1 MLLTITTT
9 HAPATDLGYLLHK
22 HPGKVQVFSQTFG
35 EAIVFYPEASAAR
48 CTVALLVD
56 LDPLHLVRGA
66 GMVDGPLTQYVNDKP
81 YAASSLLAVAIA
93 DVFRSAMAGR
103 CADKPELPA
112 MALPLQVTMPVLPC
126 RGGPDLLRGL
136 FEPLGYQVHAEVL
149 PLDTQFPEWGDSP
162 YFRVTLSARITLQSL
177 LTHLYVL
184 LPVLDND
191 KHYWVGDEEVD
202 KLLRHAGDWLSAHP
216 LKEVITRRYLKHQ
229 AGLVRQAL
237 ERLEVVD
244 GNEEDDEGV
253 LSPLAT
259 RETELER
266 PISLNLQ
273 RMATVLAETAAIEAE
288 SVLDVGC
295 GSGKLLALLAKQR
308 GIVRVCGMDVS
319 SRALELAEARLAR
332 LAPTQRERVTLL
344 HGSLTYRDRRLQGFD
359 VATCIE
365 VIEHLDASRVGA
377 LERTLFEFAR
387 PAHVVLTT
395 PNHEY
400 NVLFPSLGDGAFR
413 HADHRFE
420 WTRYEFSS
428 WANAVAQRHGYAVW
442 LSGIGHEDATL
453 GMPTQMAVF
462 TRNDKL
468 GSSRPS
474 SPVQQGALIA

>member
-9 HAPATDLGYLLHK
+9 HTPATDLSYLLHK
-22 HPGKVQVFSQTFG
+22 HPAKVQVFPQTFG
-35 EAIVFYPEASAAR
+35 EAIVFYPEASAAS

-103 CADKPELPA
+103 CADKPDLPA
-112 MALPLQVTMPVLPC
+112 QRLPLQLAIPALPC
-126 RGGPDLLRGL
+126 RGGVGLLRDM
-136 FEPLGYQVHAEVL
+136 FEPLGYQVEAEVL
-149 PLDTQFPEWGDSP
+149 ACDAQFPEWGDSP
-162 YFRVTLSARITLQSL
+162 YFKVTLSARITLQSL

-202 KLLRHAGDWLSAHP
+202 KLLRHAGDWLASHP
-216 LKEVITRRYLKHQ
+216 LKEMITRRYLKHQ
-229 AGLVRQAL
+229 VGLVRQAL
-237 ERLEVVD
+237 QRLEVI
-244 GNEEDDEGV
+244 DDEEEEEEGAANPV
-253 LSPLAT
+253 AA

-308 GIVRVCGMDVS
+308 GINRVCGMDVS
-319 SRALELAEARLAR
+319 SRALELAQTRLDR
-332 LAPTQRERVTLL
+332 LAPTQRERVSLL

-359 VATCIE
+359 VATCVE

-387 PAHVVLTT
+387 PGHVVLTT

-400 NVLFPSLGDGAFR
+400 NVLFPGVAKGDFR
-413 HADHRFE
+413 HVDHRFE
-420 WTRYEFSS
+420 WTRLEFSI
-428 WANAVAQRHGYAVW
+428 WAYAVAQRHGYAVW
-442 LSGIGHEDATL
+442 LSGIGHEDPVL

-462 TRNDKL
+462 TRHDRL
-468 GSSRPS
+468 GNVRES
-474 SPVQQGALIA
+474 SPVEQGAQVL